1 MQTWMKPGC
10 VICAYEPAWKGCF
23 SPLQEEIWKSLMN
36 NYSDKALRS
45 CKVRLWFKLTA
56 LVINTGSKKYQL
68 MIHLT
73 PALLWYCPNSG
84 ISCHAIVF
92 YHINLF
98 YQDKESKK
106 HFQVKIIKRIYF
118 TVANSDN
125 FLFALKKIIS
135 VKPVITA
142 HDSFRIE
149 TAYPALHYSIWTH
162 GKRANSFSNRFL
174 CLNANMANNHKK
186 MLLLYLIFPWSF

>member
-1 MQTWMKPGC
+1 MC
-10 VICAYEPAWKGCF
+10 KG
-23 SPLQEEIWKSLMN
+23 PEH
-36 NYSDKALRS
+36 Y
-45 CKVRLWFKLTA
+45 LWVSQHFCLGDSFT
-56 LVINTGSKKYQL
+56 VSGS
-68 MIHLT
+68 
-73 PALLWYCPNSG
+73 
-84 ISCHAIVF
+84 
-92 YHINLF
+92 
-98 YQDKESKK
+98 
-106 HFQVKIIKRIYF
+106 IYF

-149 TAYPALHYSIWTH
+149 TAYPALHYSIRTH